1 MTSFVKLLIISTL
14 TLGSIAA
21 LNPPVSSQL
30 AKKPY
35 LRTGQEATISGS
47 VSFAGEAPMAKTIDT
62 SSDPVCQEANPKM
75 QTEDIVEVGGSLMN
89 VVVFVVNTQLDDY
102 AFEHTSSPAT
112 LEHNGCRYVPRVMAI
127 RVGQTLR
134 ILNSDQT
141 SHNTHPSPK
150 ANREWNQSQGPGS
163 PAIERA
169 FDRPE
174 VAIKFRDN
182 MHPWEQAYVSVFSHP
197 FYAITDASGNY
208 KVEGLPPGTYKVVAW
223 HESLGEKS
231 VEATVNAGASQSV
244 DFVYSMPQGVKG
256 R

>member
-14 TLGSIAA
+14 TFGSTVV
-21 LNPPVSSQL
+21 LNLPVPSQL
-30 AKKPY
+30 GKKPY
-35 LRTGQEATISGS
+35 VRTGQEATISGT
-47 VSFAGEAPMAKTIDT
+47 VSLTGDPPMAKPIDT
-62 SSDPVCQEANPKM
+62 SSDPVCLEANPKM

-208 KVEGLPPGTYKVVAW
+208 KIEGLPPGTYFVVAW

-231 VEATVNAGASQSV
+231 VEATVNAGSSESV
-244 DFVYSMPQGVKG
+244 DFVYSMPKKATT